1 MPCPAIART
10 CIFSQKVLNWYR
22 MKQNDK
28 KVTEMEPE
36 NSIPCFLARSAA
48 YLEVPAG
55 EGMDCTAAAA
65 RANEETEG

>member
-1 MPCPAIART
+1 
-10 CIFSQKVLNWYR
+10 

-48 YLEVPAG
+48 YLEMPAG
-55 EGMDCTAAAA
+55 EGMDCPAAAVRTSEDA
-65 RANEETEG
+65 ED